1 MDDIDRAVA
10 VLARGGLVA
19 FPTETVYGLGADA
32 TNADAIARLYAVK
45 GRPLG
50 HPVIVHLGDAGQ
62 LDDVALEPSH
72 AARALAAA
80 CWPGPLT
87 LVVPRRAGAIVDGV
101 TGGRATVGVRVPA
114 HPLALDLLRRFAR
127 GVAAPSANRFGRVSP
142 TAAEHVRNDL
152 GDDVDLVLDGGPCE
166 VGVESTIV
174 ACLDDR
180 ITVLR
185 VGGVP
190 VARIA
195 EIVGRDVSIAD
206 RGEIAA
212 PGTLEAHYSP
222 RARVVVAE
230 PDAVDDRVD
239 ALGPDLAI
247 GVLALA
253 DVALHVTG
261 VTRLDPPRDIDDYAR
276 VLYARLRDA
285 DRLALDV
292 VVAVPPPDVGI
303 GAAVRDRLTRAAR

>member
-1 MDDIDRAVA
+1 MDDIERAVA

-32 TNADAIARLYAVK
+32 TNADAVARLYAVK

-50 HPVIVHLGDAGQ
+50 HPVIVHIAAVDQ
-62 LDDVALEPSH
+62 LDEVALAPSG

-87 LVVPRRAGAIVDGV
+87 LVVPRRPGAVVDAV
-101 TGGRATVGVRVPA
+101 TGGRDTVGVRVPA
-114 HPLALDLLRRFAR
+114 HPLALDLLGRFAR

-142 TAAEHVRNDL
+142 TTAEHVVADL
-152 GDDVDLVLDGGPCE
+152 GDDVDFVLDGGPCA

-180 ITVLR
+180 VAVLR

-190 VARIA
+190 IARVAA
-195 EIVGRDVSIAD
+195 IVGCEVALAD

-222 RARVVVAE
+222 RARVVIAE
-230 PDAVDDRVD
+230 AGTVVDRVD
-239 ALGPDLAI
+239 ALGPALRI
-247 GVLALA
+247 GLLALA
-253 DVALHVTG
+253 DVAPHVTG
-261 VTRLDPPRDIDDYAR
+261 VTRLDPPRDVDEYAR
-276 VLYARLRDA
+276 VLYARLREA

-292 VVAVPPPDVGI
+292 VVVVPPPDTGI
-303 GAAVRDRLTRAAR
+303 GAAVRDRLSRAAR